1 MRNTKILSM
10 KHLFKAANISVILA
24 LLVGL
29 ASCSD
34 SDDELASGEV
44 GTSSGQINENAIVQ
58 TITSYNSDGTIGT
71 VYEFEYDENNRVM
84 SWTKSGRYYYDNEEC
99 SIKYGEGTI
108 AITDGYGDYGYE
120 NGYITKTCWGNAMTY
135 ENGKLVKGEFS
146 TINWNGDN
154 ITHIVRSGEK
164 HEYTY
169 SELLNNASINFNA
182 FFAYNMN
189 GMIDDEDGEE
199 FVAFGLAAGTRTRN
213 LISEIETGFYDSY
226 DGYLGPHKEVITYET
241 DSNNRVI
248 KITITDDRREYGGS
262 IYNDVIEITYRQ

>member
-1 MRNTKILSM
+1 MRDIKFLSM
-10 KHLFKAANISVILA
+10 KHLFKVANICTVLVLSVGS
-24 LLVGL
+24 V
-29 ASCSD
+29 SCSD
-34 SDDELASGEV
+34 SDDELASGET
-44 GTSSGQINENAIVQ
+44 GTSSEQVNENAIVQ
-58 TITSYNSDGTIGT
+58 SITSYNSDGTIGA
-71 VYEFEYDENNRVM
+71 VCEFEYDENNRVV
-84 SWTKSGRYYYDNEEC
+84 SWTKTGRYYYDNGER

-146 TINWNGDN
+146 TITWNGDN

-169 SELLNNASINFNA
+169 CELRNNASINFNA
-182 FFAYNMN
+182 LLEYNME

-213 LISEIETGFYDSY
+213 LISEVETGYYDSS
-226 DGYLGPHKEVITYET
+226 DGYLGPHKKVYTYET

-262 IYNDVIEITYRQ
+262 LYIDVLEITYK